1 LPPCQAPFVKT
12 ILNVIWLVFAGVW
25 LAIGYALAGVLM
37 CLLIITIPFGVAAFR
52 LAVYVLWP
60 FGRTLVPRPDASGAS
75 MLGNV
80 IWFLLAGLW
89 LAITHVITGVVLCLT
104 VIGIPFGIANFK
116 LAAAAVAPLGKEIVS
131 TSDPRALV
139 SPW

>member
-1 LPPCQAPFVKT
+1 
-12 ILNVIWLVFAGVW
+12 
-25 LAIGYALAGVLM
+25 
-37 CLLIITIPFGVAAFR
+37 
-52 LAVYVLWP
+52 
-60 FGRTLVPRPDASGAS
+60 